1 MAETVTELS
10 LPPAVAAGTPRV
22 TTSSLRRMKGKE
34 KVVVLTAYDYPMAR
48 LLDESGVDVL
58 LVGDSLGMAVLGYD
72 STIPVTMEDMLHHT
86 RAVVR
91 GTKRAMVVADMPFL
105 SFQVS
110 VEEALRNAG
119 RLLKEGGAQAVK
131 LEGGRRVAPTVA
143 RLVEAGIPVMG
154 HLGLTPQSV
163 NQIGGY
169 RVQGRTEAEAAAL
182 LEDARA
188 LAQAGVFAI
197 VLEMVPRQVAELVT
211 AELSAL
217 TIGIGAGAWC
227 DGQVLVVHDLLGL
240 YQGRVPRFVKRYA
253 DLGLEVRAAVAE
265 YAREVRAGDFPGP
278 EHSFDR

>member
-10 LPPAVAAGTPRV
+10 QAPAVAAGTPRV
-22 TTSSLRRMKGKE
+22 TTHSLRRMKGKE

-86 RAVVR
+86 RAVAR

-110 VEEALRNAG
+110 AEDALRNAG

-188 LAQAGVFAI
+188 LEQAGVFAI
-197 VLEMVPRQVAELVT
+197 VWEIVPWQLAGLVT
-211 AELSAL
+211 AELSVP
-217 TIGIGAGAWC
+217 TIGIGAGAGC

-240 YQGRVPRFVKRYA
+240 YQGRQPRFVKRYA
-253 DLGLEVRAAVAE
+253 DLGLEIRAAVGE
-265 YAREVRAGDFPGP
+265 YAREVRAGEFPGP